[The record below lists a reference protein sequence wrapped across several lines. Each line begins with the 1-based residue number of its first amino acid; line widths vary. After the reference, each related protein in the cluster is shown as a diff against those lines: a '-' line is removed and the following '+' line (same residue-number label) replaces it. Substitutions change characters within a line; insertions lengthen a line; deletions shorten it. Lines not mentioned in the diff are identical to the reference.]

1 MTNSA
6 DINTDSKEATAGL
19 LLGLLAFGIWALFPL
34 YWHELDHV
42 DPLQVLAHRAIW
54 TVPVCALVL
63 FYRRELL
70 RTFTV
75 LKDLKTVALL
85 VLSTALIST
94 NWGTYIWSVS
104 NDQILQAS
112 MGYYLNPLVNV
123 LAGLTV
129 FGEKLRKGQ
138 WLAVALAAAGVLYA
152 ALAFDSI
159 PWIGLILAFS
169 FGSYGAVRKLVSVE
183 AVPGLFVETLL
194 TLPVALGYLLWLE
207 SQGLGVFLEL
217 GVKTDAFLIGG
228 GIVTAIPLL
237 CYVGAARRLPI
248 STVGMLFY
256 LTPTGLFLMAAF
268 LYGEPVG
275 QGDLITFGF
284 IWAAL
289 IVFTLER
296 RHHARR
302 RRVTAI

>member
-1 MTNSA
+1 M
-6 DINTDSKEATAGL
+6 IF
-19 LLGLLAFGIWALFPL
+19 GLLAFGIWALFPL

-42 DPLQVLAHRAIW
+42 DPLQVLAHRAMW
-54 TVPVCALVL
+54 TAPVCALVL
-63 FYRRELL
+63 LYRRELVQAF
-70 RTFTV
+70 RAFAHPKTV
-75 LKDLKTVALL
+75 LLL
-85 VLSTALIST
+85 VLSTTLISV
-94 NWGTYIWSVS
+94 NWGTYIWSIS
-104 NDQILQAS
+104 NDQVLQAS
-112 MGYYLNPLVNV
+112 MGYFLNPLVNV

-138 WLAVALAAAGVLYA
+138 WVAVALAAIGVAYA
-152 ALAFDSI
+152 AFAFDNI

-169 FGSYGAVRKLVSVE
+169 FGGYGAVRKLVSVD
-183 AVPGLFVETLL
+183 AVPGLFIETLL
-194 TLPVALGYLLWLE
+194 TLPVALTYLLWIE
-207 SQGLGVFLEL
+207 SQGLGLFMEL
-217 GVKTDAFLIGG
+217 GLRTDMLLIGG
-228 GIVTAIPLL
+228 GLVTAIPLL
-237 CYVGAARRLPI
+237 FYVAAARRLPI

-268 LYGEPVG
+268 LYDEPIG

-289 IVFTLER
+289 AVFTVER